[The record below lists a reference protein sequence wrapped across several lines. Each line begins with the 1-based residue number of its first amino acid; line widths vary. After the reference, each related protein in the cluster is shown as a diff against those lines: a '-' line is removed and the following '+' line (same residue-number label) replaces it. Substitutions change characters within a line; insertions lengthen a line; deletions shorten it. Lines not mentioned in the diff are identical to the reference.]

1 MLLEC
6 SHLTGK
12 SGSLIFSR
20 SNLFM
25 NSLSC
30 WFDIVLTYWN
40 AKIRRNLALLHG
52 LKSTLCT
59 AIHST
64 CSSTA
69 AVAKITFIIHVCQ
82 ENTPLRDTLGRLARC
97 V

>member
-25 NSLSC
+25 NPLSC
-30 WFDIVLTYWN
+30 WLDIVLTYWN
-40 AKIRRNLALLHG
+40 TKMWRKLALLHG
-52 LKSTLCT
+52 LKSALCI
-59 AIHST
+59 AVHFT
-64 CSSTA
+64 CPSNA
-69 AVAKITFIIHVCQ
+69 AVAKITFIVHVCQ
-82 ENTPLRDTLGRLARC
+82 ENTPLRDTLG
-97 V
+97 